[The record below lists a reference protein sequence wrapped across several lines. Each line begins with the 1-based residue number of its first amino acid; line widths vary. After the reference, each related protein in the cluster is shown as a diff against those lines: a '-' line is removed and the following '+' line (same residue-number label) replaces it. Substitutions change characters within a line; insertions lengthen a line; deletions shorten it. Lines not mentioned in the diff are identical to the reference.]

1 MARIQPKDAHT
12 YKLTVSNQTNQHLT
26 DLAMQQNTDI
36 GEIVRRA
43 VNLYAALNKYRE
55 SGVYVR
61 ERSADTGQLVVKRLM
76 VP

>member
-1 MARIQPKDAHT
+1 MARIKDAHT
-12 YKLTVSNQTNQHLT
+12 YKLTLSNQTNQHLT
-26 DLAMQQNTDI
+26 DLAMQHDTDI

-43 VNLYAALNKYRE
+43 VNLYAALNKYHE

-61 ERSADTGQLVVKRLM
+61 ERHPETGQLVVKRLL